1 MFIFPVHLF
10 NPSNVKA
17 NLVSRVITGGE
28 SINGEIDAIATDGGG
43 HWVVSM
49 SGVELLSPDQI
60 RAWRAWEDHLEG
72 GVQRVLVPVA
82 DVRNAPR
89 PIIGGR
95 LASPS
100 RILPHSDDPYFPEA
114 IGFATPLIIA
124 RIVGARPLRAT
135 TVTIFVERGQRLRG
149 GEVFALDH
157 SVKGRRCYRV
167 GRVLSRSGQQA
178 TVTIRTP
185 LRQAIPDGMAADF
198 DWPSLVATLVP
209 DTDISPDLQYGR
221 SGTVDIVFREA
232 L

>member
-1 MFIFPVHLF
+1 MLTFPTHLF
-10 NPSNVKA
+10 NPSRIRMRPVGA
-17 NLVSRVITGGE
+17 VLEGGTAL
-28 SINGEIDAIATDGGG
+28 NGEQDTTRTDGGG
-43 HWVVSM
+43 FWEVTM
-49 SGVELLSPDQI
+49 EGVNLVDPDQI

-95 LASPS
+95 LGSPS
-100 RILPHSDDPYFPEA
+100 QLRASSDDPHFPEA
-114 IGFATPLIIA
+114 VGFATPFIVA
-124 RIVGARPLRAT
+124 RLVEGAALRAT
-135 TVTIFVERGQRLRG
+135 EVTIAVDRGQRLKG

-157 SVKGRRCYRV
+157 SAKGRRCYRV

-185 LRQAIPDGMAADF
+185 LRQAIDAGANVDF

-209 DTDISPDLQYGR
+209 GTDISPDNR
-221 SGTVDIVFREA
+221 ASTVNITFREA
-232 L
+232 I

>member
-1 MFIFPVHLF
+1 MLTFPTHLF
-10 NPSNVKA
+10 NPG
-17 NLVSRVITGGE
+17 RITMRPLGSVLAGGTAL
-28 SINGEIDAIATDGGG
+28 SGEQDVTRTDGGG
-43 HWVVSM
+43 LWEITMEEINLVT
-49 SGVELLSPDQI
+49 PDLV

-95 LASPS
+95 LGSPS
-100 RILPHSDDPYFPEA
+100 RLHSESGDPYFPEA
-114 IGFATPLIIA
+114 VGFATPFIVA
-124 RIVGARPLRAT
+124 RVVGAWPLRAT
-135 TVTIFVERGQRLRG
+135 TIKIAIDRGQRLKG

-157 SVKGRRCYRV
+157 ATKGRRCYRV
-167 GRVLSRSGQQA
+167 GRVLARDEQEA

-185 LRQAIPDGMAADF
+185 LRQAIADGMAADF

-209 DTDISPDLQYGR
+209 ETNISPGLQYGR
-221 SGTVDIVFREA
+221 SGLVNIVFREA